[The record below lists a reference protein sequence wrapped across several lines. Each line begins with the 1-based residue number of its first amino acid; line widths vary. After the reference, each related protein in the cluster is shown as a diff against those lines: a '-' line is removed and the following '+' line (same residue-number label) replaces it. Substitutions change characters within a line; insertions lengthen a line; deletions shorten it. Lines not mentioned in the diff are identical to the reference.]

1 MDNKPVWRTILSVV
15 LGLFAIFR
23 IATTCNKN
31 SSNSSSPSYSSNYQP
46 ESYQSVT
53 NAIEESKNNYRN
65 NIQNISNDIFYE
77 SYDSIN
83 KLGDSEM
90 TIYHI
95 KKVKKDT
102 LLPLDLSA
110 KLNVEANSYIQ
121 KNYDDSLKIAV
132 KLPDNTSIFMH
143 SYEAQNGDALDN
155 LKALKKK
162 KSIQN
167 ISLKLDQPNSKFVSY
182 NYQQNGKKYNG
193 YALISKEDG
202 QYTSIEFE
210 NNKLSKEE
218 LEMKTFMFLAQ
229 LTK

>member
-1 MDNKPVWRTILSVV
+1 MDNKPVWRIVLSVAFGLYV
-15 LGLFAIFR
+15 LVRLAI
-23 IATTCNKN
+23 TCNKV
-31 SSNSSSPSYSSNYQP
+31 SDNSSSSSILQP
-46 ESYQSVT
+46 HAYQSMKT
-53 NAIEESKNNYRN
+53 SLEENSNNYRN

-90 TIYHI
+90 AIYHI

-110 KLNVEANSYIQ
+110 KINVDANSYIQ
-121 KNYDDSLKIAV
+121 KNYDDSLKLAV

-143 SYEAQNGDALDN
+143 SYKATTGDALEN

-162 KSIQN
+162 KNIQN
-167 ISLKLDQPNSKFVSY
+167 ISLKVDEPNSKFVSY
-182 NYQQNGKKYNG
+182 NYKQNGKKYNG

-210 NNKLSKEE
+210 NNKLSKDE
-218 LEMKTFMFLAQ
+218 LEMKTFLFLAQ
-229 LTK
+229 ITK

>member
-31 SSNSSSPSYSSNYQP
+31 SSSSSYSSNYQP
-46 ESYQSVT
+46 QSYQSVT

-95 KKVKKDT
+95 KKVKKRH
-102 LLPLDLSA
+102 PSA
-110 KLNVEANSYIQ
+110 IGS
-121 KNYDDSLKIAV
+121 
-132 KLPDNTSIFMH
+132 
-143 SYEAQNGDALDN
+143 
-155 LKALKKK
+155 
-162 KSIQN
+162 
-167 ISLKLDQPNSKFVSY
+167 
-182 NYQQNGKKYNG
+182 
-193 YALISKEDG
+193 
-202 QYTSIEFE
+202 
-210 NNKLSKEE
+210 
-218 LEMKTFMFLAQ
+218 
-229 LTK
+229 